1 MPDIETVATW
11 RGRTMVDRD
20 GGKVGPITDIYA
32 DDRTGQ
38 PQWALVDTGL
48 FGARSTFVPL
58 VQATVTGDDVQIPF
72 RKDLIKDAPGIE
84 PDRHLS
90 VAEER
95 ELWRHYG
102 LDYGAGDQDLPGGR
116 EAGEDTTGRDVS
128 GRSTDT
134 AMTRAEEELEIGT
147 AKREQGRVRLRKY
160 VTTEQVT
167 QTVPVQREEVRLER
181 EPITD
186 ANIDAATSGPEI
198 TEAEHEVVLHEEQP
212 VVEKRVVPKERVRL
226 DTDTVTEE
234 REVAEEVRREQI
246 DVDDQGE
253 QRRE

>member
-58 VQATVTGDDVQIPF
+58 VQATVTGDDVQVPF

-102 LDYGAGDQDLPGGR
+102 LDYGAGGQDLPGGR

-128 GRSTDT
+128 GRATDT

-186 ANIDAATSGPEI
+186 ANRDAAMSGGDL
-198 TEAEHEVVLHEEQP
+198 TEEEHEVTLHTEEP
-212 VVEKRVVPKERVRL
+212 VVEKRTVPKERVRL
-226 DTDTVTEE
+226 DKDVEIDQRTVTED
-234 REVAEEVRREQI
+234 VRREEI
-246 DVDDQGE
+246 DIDDSSTRG
-253 QRRE
+253 R